1 MQQENTTVTAAPYAI
16 TSKDPSY
23 VSAESQDISGTAS
36 NAQVNIL
43 YIGIVYSSDKKGRC
57 VIAVCHMMKSLSLS
71 SSLVSGIF
79 SLFP

>member
-16 TSKDPSY
+16 TPKDPSY
-23 VSAESQDISGTAS
+23 VSAESQDISGTALI
-36 NAQVNIL
+36 APVNIM
-43 YIGIVYSSDKKGRC
+43 YIEIVYSSDKKGRC
-57 VIAVCHMMKSLSLS
+57 GIAVCHMMKSLSLS